1 MIQVNRIYLIFN
13 RLVTKKFLVDTSE
26 MNIKGRGSRRKE
38 KPLNYWNSR
47 TYKLL
52 FTISVELEGIEP
64 SSKRGNHKL
73 STCLS
78 LPKFSCSGRTKAIN
92 RCLIL

>member
-1 MIQVNRIYLIFN
+1 
-13 RLVTKKFLVDTSE
+13 

-52 FTISVELEGIEP
+52 FTISVELEGGDTHAI
-64 SSKRGNHKL
+64 
-73 STCLS
+73 ST
-78 LPKFSCSGRTKAIN
+78 
-92 RCLIL
+92 

>member
-1 MIQVNRIYLIFN
+1 MKRKVPESLKFKDYLIAA
-13 RLVTKKFLVDTSE
+13 
-26 MNIKGRGSRRKE
+26 
-38 KPLNYWNSR
+38 
-47 TYKLL
+47 
-52 FTISVELEGIEP
+52 VELEGIEP

-78 LPKFSCSGRTKAIN
+78 LPKFSSNGRTKAIN

>member
-1 MIQVNRIYLIFN
+1 MKRKVPESLKFKDYLN
-13 RLVTKKFLVDTSE
+13 AA
-26 MNIKGRGSRRKE
+26 
-38 KPLNYWNSR
+38 
-47 TYKLL
+47 
-52 FTISVELEGIEP
+52 VELEGIEP